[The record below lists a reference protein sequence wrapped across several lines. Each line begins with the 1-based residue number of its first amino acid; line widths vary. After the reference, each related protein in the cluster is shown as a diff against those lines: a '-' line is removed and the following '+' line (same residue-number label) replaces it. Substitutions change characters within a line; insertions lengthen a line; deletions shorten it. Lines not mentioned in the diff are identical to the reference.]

1 MLSIL
6 TFFFFFWS
14 KTVTFF
20 NNYGVTGY
28 YLIVQVFDLLNTK
41 KIKPYEGQRDLV
53 DLDDIIQVF
62 Y

>member
-1 MLSIL
+1 M
-6 TFFFFFWS
+6 
-14 KTVTFF
+14 TFF